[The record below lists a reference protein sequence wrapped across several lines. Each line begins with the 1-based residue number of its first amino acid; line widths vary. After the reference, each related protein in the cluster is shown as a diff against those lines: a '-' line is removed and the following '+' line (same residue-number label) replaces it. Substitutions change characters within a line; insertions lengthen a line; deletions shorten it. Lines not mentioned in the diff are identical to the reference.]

1 MPGSIKSMPNT
12 SREVPDTVHQAAAEV
27 WAGWRNR
34 LAEVR
39 PATTPKRPN
48 GRGGPALAN
57 DQPAEARMIA
67 KIKHRMRE
75 FPDWYETDPARV
87 SGLVV
92 RELERI
98 GTVLEHE
105 FPRSDQPVEVWRVP
119 LSVFNWL
126 VDGSEGETFVRGALK
141 AWSSAQCFN
150 AGNGCAVSEEQAARM
165 RAPFL
170 EIAPPLLK
178 AVLEQLL
185 NEDFWVTLHQVYV
198 GADFKYLGLRVQRLD

>member
-1 MPGSIKSMPNT
+1 MPNNT
-12 SREVPDTVHQAAAEV
+12 REVPDTVHQAAAKV

-39 PATTPKRPN
+39 PATIEKGPN
-48 GRGGPALAN
+48 GRGGPANLK
-57 DQPAEARMIA
+57 DQPVEARMIA
-67 KIKHRMRE
+67 KIKRRMRE

-87 SGLVV
+87 SALVV
-92 RELERI
+92 RDLERI
-98 GTVLEHE
+98 GTVLERE

-126 VDGSEGETFVRGALK
+126 VDGPDGESFVRGALK

-150 AGNGCAVSEEQAARM
+150 AANGCPVTADQAARL

-170 EIAPPLLK
+170 EISPPLLR

-185 NEDFWVTLHQVYV
+185 NDDFWITLHQVYV
-198 GADFKYLGLRVQRLD
+198 GADFKFIGVRVKRLD